1 MLFGTSKTLAD
12 GKNAEKIWKN
22 ACAHIQKELSEQSFK
37 TWIEPISLA
46 SLDGTKATLCV
57 PDKFYGEWIT
67 DHFKEI
73 IRDALSKEVSFRPDL
88 GFAVTAPSP
97 APRPP
102 SPAPAPKAEPAAM
115 GDVLLNSAY
124 TFENFV
130 VGPGNQFAH
139 AAALAVAEHPGKNYN
154 PLFIHGSVG
163 LGKTHL
169 MQAVA
174 HAVLKKNPEKSVYCT
189 SSEKFTNQLISA
201 IQTRSTQ
208 KFRARYRSVDLLL
221 IDDIH
226 FIAGKEATQEEF
238 FHTFNALYD
247 AHKQIVVV
255 SDRPPRDIPGLE
267 ERLVSRF
274 GWGLVTDM
282 QLPDFET
289 RVAILK
295 KKMERETVLV
305 PEDVVHFIAKH
316 IRSNIRELEGALVRV
331 VAFASMT
338 GVPIDLSLAQQV
350 LKDSF
355 KEEKSK
361 ITIDLIQR
369 KVAEYFN
376 MKATD
381 LRNKSRMRSV
391 AVPRQIAIY
400 LIRELTPHS
409 LLEIGDYFG
418 GRNHATVLHSYQK
431 IKGDAEKEGFVKD
444 ALETILNRIHSD
456 SY

>member
-331 VAFASMT
+331 VAFASMA